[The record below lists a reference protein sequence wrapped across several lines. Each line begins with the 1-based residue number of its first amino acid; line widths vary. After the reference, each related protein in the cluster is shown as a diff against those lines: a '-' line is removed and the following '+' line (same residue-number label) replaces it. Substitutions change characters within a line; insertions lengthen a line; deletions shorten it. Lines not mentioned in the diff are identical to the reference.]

1 MKPVDSGSDEKILSV
16 VIPAFNVEHYI
27 GVALKSILAQP
38 RYEEIEVIVVDDGS
52 TDGTLEQILK
62 VKEGAGGHNITV
74 IHQENQGVSAAR
86 NAGIARAKSRYIGFL
101 DSDDELAANFAD
113 IVMPLL
119 DADTAD
125 IIEFN
130 VGMVDSSGR
139 HVGELVIV
147 DDATVGQRTNSI
159 AALLEFARICQVHSG
174 ARVYRRELWDGI
186 EFPVDHV
193 YEDCSAIPQVY
204 KRARTLHGLRDE
216 LYYYR
221 RRAGSITQVTTL
233 RSVECVAR
241 FAGEALEKS
250 KAGDDE
256 AYWLA
261 LFHKFF
267 ANECFLTSRVDASV
281 LPQALKLVEATAAK
295 YRSFAAQHKTPL
307 PPLRYRTQISMNR
320 RVFGMKR
327 LIKRT
332 FGLELRPP
340 KAAPRRVDRRVA
352 QAAVVEPATDK

>member
-1 MKPVDSGSDEKILSV
+1 MKPVDSRHGEKILSV

-38 RYEEIEVIVVDDGS
+38 RFEEIEVIVVDDGS

-62 VKEGAGGHNITV
+62 VKEGAGGHNIKV

-86 NAGIARAKSRYIGFL
+86 NVGIACARSRYIGFL
-101 DSDDELAANFAD
+101 DSDDEWSANFTNV
-113 IVMPLL
+113 VMPLL
-119 DADTAD
+119 DADAAD

-130 VGMVDSSGR
+130 VGMVDSTGR

-174 ARVYRRELWDGI
+174 ARVYRRELWDGV

-193 YEDCSAIPQVY
+193 YEDCHAIPLVY
-204 KRARTLHGLRDE
+204 KRARTLHGVRDQ

-241 FAGEALEKS
+241 FAGEALEKG
-250 KAGDDE
+250 KNADDHV
-256 AYWLA
+256 YWLA
-261 LFHKFF
+261 LFQKFF
-267 ANECFLTSRVDASV
+267 ANQCFLTSRVDSSV
-281 LPQALKLVEATAAK
+281 LQDAMKLVEATAAK
-295 YRSFAAQHKTPL
+295 YRSFAAQHSEPL
-307 PPLRYRTQISMNR
+307 PSLRYRTQISVKR
-320 RVFGMKR
+320 RVFEMKR

-332 FGLELRPP
+332 FGLELRAPV
-340 KAAPRRVDRRVA
+340 KAPRRVDRRGA
-352 QAAVVEPATDK
+352 DGRC